1 MQSLTATAQPANMYL
16 FKVNTRSNRKRFEI
30 YSNLTTKTPVND
42 VVLLFLLLTL
52 NMFYTFSEY
61 FYCWLRTTK
70 YLLGSLLILTQS
82 YQWWKHQDSAWNL
95 FKNNKDTK
103 TMSLT
108 LTSFVL
114 ESLLLSLNRFH
125 KFFWCFNC

>member
-1 MQSLTATAQPANMYL
+1 MQSLKTAAQPADMYL
-16 FKVNTRSNRKRFEI
+16 FKVNTRSTRKRCET
-30 YSNLTTKTPVND
+30 YSKLTTKTPVND
-42 VVLLFLLLTL
+42 VVLVFLLLTL
-52 NMFYTFSEY
+52 NMFYTFPEY
-61 FYCWLRTTK
+61 FCCWLWTTK
-70 YLLGSLLILTQS
+70 CLLGNLLILAQS